1 MLAARVLIN
10 ALVLGCLYAC
20 IAIGFSLVWGVL
32 NVINLIHGSFIVLG
46 AYLAW
51 GLYQSL
57 HISPWYALL
66 IAAPLSLCSAISF
79 SASYSIGLLLRR
91 FLLTLTLTFGL
102 DLILNNAMIYFFR
115 PIIRKLT
122 LTPPM
127 GSISLFGVVVPV
139 DRLIATASALA
150 LTGILY
156 LILRR
161 LRVGRAIVA
170 VRLDRDAAT
179 LMVSV
184 NSIYAIAF
192 GLGAALAGCAGVL
205 MALIFPIS
213 PLTST
218 AYLGK
223 AFVVCVLGGLGSVS
237 GALAGGIL
245 LALIEGIGSTLIGPA
260 HATTLSFVLLI
271 IFLIVRPQGC
281 SAGRASNDQMN
292 LLLLVL
298 IACIAALPL
307 FRRCLR
313 V

>member
-1 MLAARVLIN
+1 MFAAQILIN

-51 GLYQSL
+51 SLYQGL

-66 IAAPLSLCSAISF
+66 IAAPLFFVFGYVIQRVILNRVITAPV
-79 SASYSIGLLLRR
+79 LV
-91 FLLTLTLTFGL
+91 TLTLTFGL
-102 DLILNNAMIYFFR
+102 DLILNNAMIYYFKADY
-115 PIIRKLT
+115 RKLT

-127 GSISLFGVVVPV
+127 GSISIFDVVVPV
-139 DRLIATASALA
+139 DRLIATVAALA
-150 LTGILY
+150 LTGVLY

-170 VRLDRDAAT
+170 VRLDRDAAV
-179 LMVSV
+179 LMGVDV

-245 LALIEGIGSTLIGPA
+245 LALIEGIGSAMIGPA

-271 IFLIVRPQGC
+271 VFLILRPQGLL
-281 SAGRASNDQMN
+281 GRKG
-292 LLLLVL
+292 
-298 IACIAALPL
+298 
-307 FRRCLR
+307 FE
-313 V
+313 

>member
-1 MLAARVLIN
+1 MLAAQVLIN

-57 HISPWYALL
+57 HISPWYALV
-66 IAAPLSLCSAISF
+66 IAAPLFFAFGYLIQRIILNRVITAPV
-79 SASYSIGLLLRR
+79 LV
-91 FLLTLTLTFGL
+91 TLTLTFGL
-102 DLILNNAMIYFFR
+102 DLILNNAMIYYFKADY
-115 PIIRKLT
+115 RKLT

-127 GSISLFGVVVPV
+127 GSISLFDVVVPV

-150 LTGILY
+150 LTGVLY

-179 LMVSV
+179 LMGVDV
-184 NSIYAIAF
+184 KSIYAIAF

-245 LALIEGIGSTLIGPA
+245 LALIEGVGSTLIGPA

-271 IFLIVRPQGC
+271 IFLIVRPQGLL
-281 SAGRASNDQMN
+281 GRKG
-292 LLLLVL
+292 
-298 IACIAALPL
+298 
-307 FRRCLR
+307 FE
-313 V
+313 